1 VVYFI
6 FLLLQKI
13 LIMGRKAKH
22 KDDKVIPKSFYATRN
37 QLKIIGGGNAK
48 EGWRKLKAEHD
59 KSVIRLIN
67 GEGDE

>member
-1 VVYFI
+1 
-6 FLLLQKI
+6 
-13 LIMGRKAKH
+13 MGRKAKH
-22 KDDKVIPKSFYATRN
+22 KDEKVIPKSFYATRN